1 LGGFLHRKNASKTI
15 FYKEDLAMEH
25 SMIINWNQISPI
37 VVGLVTLLLMW
48 SDWFLTT
55 LQERERSS
63 HYAEHYQSYPVN
75 TIEGNPMLQSA
86 VRKARFF
93 EARHIIIAIA
103 LSGVVAYV
111 VSILGDLY
119 QELFLGYV
127 WGLFLIVDSTHLGN
141 LIGYKASRRGL
152 HGKLYLHQRTGLM
165 VQMGRYAATTVLLI
179 ILAVCSASI
188 FIIGVSI
195 AGLTSALRQLIWL
208 RKVPHIS
215 VEDYP
220 PADNNEA

>member
-1 LGGFLHRKNASKTI
+1 
-15 FYKEDLAMEH
+15 MEH
-25 SMIINWNQISPI
+25 SMMIRWHEISLI
-37 VVGLVTLLLMW
+37 VVGLVTFLLMW

-63 HYAEHYQSYPVN
+63 HYAEHYQSYPIN

-86 VRKARFF
+86 IRKAQFF
-93 EARHIIIAIA
+93 EVRHIIIAIA
-103 LSGVVAYV
+103 LSGIVAYV
-111 VSILGDLY
+111 TGILEDPY
-119 QELFLGYV
+119 RELFLGYV
-127 WGLFLIVDSTHLGN
+127 WGLFLIVGSTHLGN
-141 LIGYKASRRGL
+141 IIGYKASRRGL
-152 HGKLYLHQRTGLM
+152 HGKLYLHQRTGLL

-195 AGLTSALRQLIWL
+195 AGLTSTLRQLIWL
-208 RKVPHIS
+208 RKVPPIA

-220 PADNNEA
+220 PPAYDNEA